1 MEVAIRKR
9 TAIAVC
15 GFALCGALAAPAA
28 IEAASTVS
36 DSGQT
41 QVDAVRK
48 KPGKEKKDKK
58 PKAVALDV
66 RSVAVVNR

>member
-1 MEVAIRKR
+1 MEAAIRKR

-28 IEAASTVS
+28 IEAASVVS

-41 QVDAVRK
+41 HVDAVH
-48 KPGKEKKDKK
+48 KPKPPKK
-58 PKAVALDV
+58 PKKVK
-66 RSVAVVNR
+66 